1 MQNLKEILW
10 EIGDAGRRMMQINA
24 AEGAAGNISVF
35 LRSLPNMD
43 NRFLQRGIINLPVPT
58 PALSDGWLIV
68 SGSGRRLRDI
78 ANNPDITLCL
88 LHIQEG
94 GEYAEI
100 YAAADILPTSEL
112 NTHLAIHN
120 EQVARRS
127 LFHHAIIHAQPL
139 YLTYLSHLERYSETI
154 AFNRRLLR
162 WQPETILEFP
172 EGIGVLPFLIPG
184 SAELAASTV
193 ELMRT
198 HRAVIWRRHGIV
210 TRADTSIRKAGD
222 LVEYA
227 ETAAHYEYLNLQAG
241 EPTMGMSDFELHLM
255 CERFG
260 IKQPF
265 FSTENV
271 KIN

>member
-1 MQNLKEILW
+1 MHSLKEILW

-24 AEGAAGNISVF
+24 AEGAAGNVSVF

-43 NRFLQRGIINLPVPT
+43 SRFLQRGTIDLPVT
-58 PALSDGWLIV
+58 VPALSDGWLIV
-68 SGSGRRLRDI
+68 SAAGRRLRDI
-78 ANNPDITLCL
+78 ASNPDVTLCL

-94 GEYAEI
+94 GELADI
-100 YAAADILPTSEL
+100 YAAADIRPTSEF

-120 EQVARRS
+120 DQVARRS
-127 LFHHAIIHAQPL
+127 LDQHAIVHAQPL
-139 YLTYLSHLERYSETI
+139 YLTYLSHLDRYSETV

-172 EGIGVLPFLIPG
+172 EGIGVLPFLVPG
-184 SAELAASTV
+184 SAELAENTV
-193 ELMRT
+193 EPLRS

-210 TRADTSIRKAGD
+210 TRSDLSVRKAGD

-227 ETAAHYEYLNLQAG
+227 ETAAHYEYLNLRAG
-241 EPTMGMSDFELHLM
+241 EPAAGMSDFELHLM

-260 IKQPF
+260 IEQPF
-265 FSTENV
+265 F
-271 KIN
+271 